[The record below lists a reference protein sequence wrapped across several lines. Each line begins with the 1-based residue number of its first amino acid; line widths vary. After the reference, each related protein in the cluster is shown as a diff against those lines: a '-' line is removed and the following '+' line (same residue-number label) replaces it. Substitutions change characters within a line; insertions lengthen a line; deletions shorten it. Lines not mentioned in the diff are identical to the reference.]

1 VIAMK
6 RSQEIDH
13 AYHEE
18 RLLVLRARRQ
28 RLPATSNEIP
38 DLDIEIVAV
47 WNLVRSYRLLQAH
60 QHFRVSA

>member
-1 VIAMK
+1 M
-6 RSQEIDH
+6 
-13 AYHEE
+13 
-18 RLLVLRARRQ
+18 LRARRQ